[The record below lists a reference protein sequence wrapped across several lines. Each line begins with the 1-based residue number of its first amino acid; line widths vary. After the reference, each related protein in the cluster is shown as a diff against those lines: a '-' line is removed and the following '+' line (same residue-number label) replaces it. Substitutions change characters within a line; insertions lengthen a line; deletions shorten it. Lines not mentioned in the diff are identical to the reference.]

1 MNKNL
6 KRIIAIALAIGTV
19 SAVAP
24 AKAINV
30 LTTNAYAST
39 DDDDD
44 DDEFDS
50 LEVLNK
56 DDNNIKVYEDK
67 DYDDRVDDDEM
78 TSDGDY
84 YIKTSSSKIT
94 LDGSSNID
102 DDRVK
107 VFKGKSDSTKGKDL
121 DDEISLTGDTTITVR
136 VFDEDVSD
144 ETIKY
149 GDDDDDFDISS
160 EYVIHVEYTGSDSDD
175 EDDDEDDADDY
186 DDIYLEKLTVDGEN
200 ISLSDDKVAYS
211 YNVPNSTKEV
221 YIKAV
226 PEDEDDDDVTI
237 DGSDID
243 DSDSWKKKVSLNE
256 GANKFEIEVE
266 NDDDDDSRTYTLTIN
281 RAKATTT
288 TNTNT
293 ATTQPNT
300 STNVGGTTTT
310 AKVGW
315 VQVNGRWQYLDSF
328 GRQYKSQWFF
338 DRNYGKWYYLGA
350 DGNMYT
356 GWLLDGGK
364 YYYLNADGSMASN
377 TTIGGYKVGSDGAWI
392 R

>member
-6 KRIIAIALAIGTV
+6 KRIIALALAIGTV

-24 AKAINV
+24 AKTINV
-30 LTTNAYAST
+30 LTTKAYAST
-39 DDDDD
+39 DDD

-50 LEVLNK
+50 LEILNK
-56 DDNNIKVYEDK
+56 DDNNIKIYEDE
-67 DYDDRVDDDEM
+67 DYDDKVDDNEITDTGE
-78 TSDGDY
+78 Y
-84 YIKTSSSKIT
+84 YIKTSSNVIK
-94 LDGSSNID
+94 LDASSNVD
-102 DDRVK
+102 EDRVK
-107 VFKGKSDSTKGKDL
+107 VFKGTSDSAKGKEL
-121 DDEISLTGDTTITVR
+121 DDDISISDDTTITVR
-136 VFDEDVSD
+136 IYDEDVSD
-144 ETIKY
+144 ETVHY
-149 GDDDDDFDISS
+149 DDDDDDYDYSS
-160 EYVIHVEYTGSDSDD
+160 EYEIHVEYTGSDSDD

-211 YNVPNSTKEV
+211 YNVPNTTKEV

-237 DGSDID
+237 DGSDVD
-243 DSDSWKKKVSLNE
+243 DSDSWKKKVSLVE

-266 NDDDDDSRTYTLTIN
+266 NDDDDEDRTYTLTIN

-300 STNVGGTTTT
+300 STNVGGTTT

-315 VQVNGRWQYLDSF
+315 SQVNGRWQYFDSF

-377 TTIGGYKVGSDGAWI
+377 TTIGGYKLGADGAWV